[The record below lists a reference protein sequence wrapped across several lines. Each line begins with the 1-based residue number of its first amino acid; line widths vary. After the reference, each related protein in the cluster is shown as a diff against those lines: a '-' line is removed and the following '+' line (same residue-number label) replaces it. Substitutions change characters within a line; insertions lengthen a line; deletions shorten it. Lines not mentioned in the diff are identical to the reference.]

1 MNKYANVFKAWFGY
15 TAIITLA
22 CGIIYV
28 TVQQD
33 FRLSANDPQL
43 QMAQDA
49 GIAIDKGADP
59 KNLAGTNTNLELSQ
73 NLSPFLVVYDTS
85 GNIVAG
91 TATLNGKP
99 LKIPQGVIDYIRKNG
114 RDAASW
120 QPEPGVRQAMV
131 GVSTAKK
138 DYIVVAGRSLAPTE
152 ERIDRLGEQ
161 VAFGWVVSVVGLL
174 VVAFL
179 QGMMAR
185 KPVTAEGF

>member
-1 MNKYANVFKAWFGY
+1 MSKYATVFKAWFGY
-15 TAIITLA
+15 AAIITLA
-22 CGIIYV
+22 CGIIYI

-33 FRLSANDPQL
+33 FRLSANDPQI

-49 GIAIDKGADP
+49 AIAIDKGGDP
-59 KNLAGTNTNLELSQ
+59 KVVAGTGMPLELSQ
-73 NLSPFLVVYDTS
+73 NLSPYLVVYDPA
-85 GNIVAG
+85 GNVVAG
-91 TATLNGKP
+91 SATLNGKA

-138 DYIVVAGRSLAPTE
+138 NYIVVVGRSLGPTE

-161 VAFGWVVSVVGLL
+161 VAFGWVMSLIGLL

-179 QGMMAR
+179 QDMMTR
-185 KPVTAEGF
+185 KPATA

>member
-15 TAIITLA
+15 AAIITLA

-28 TVQQD
+28 TVQQN
-33 FRLSANDPQL
+33 FRLSANDPQI

-49 GIAIDKGADP
+49 AIAIDKGADP
-59 KNLAGTNTNLELSQ
+59 KELAGTNAALELSQ
-73 NLSPFLVVYDTS
+73 NLSPFLVVYDRS
-85 GNIVAG
+85 GNIIAG
-91 TATLNGKP
+91 AATLNGKP
-99 LKIPQGVIDYIRKNG
+99 LKIPQGVIDYILKNG

-131 GVSTAKK
+131 GFSTAKK

-152 ERIDRLGEQ
+152 ERIGRLGEQ
-161 VAFGWVVSVVGLL
+161 VAFGWVLSVIGLL

-179 QGMMAR
+179 QDMITK
-185 KPVTAEGF
+185 KPVTA

>member
-1 MNKYANVFKAWFGY
+1 MNIYATVFKAWLGHA
-15 TAIITLA
+15 AIITLA

-49 GIAIDKGADP
+49 AIAIDKGTDP
-59 KNLAGTNTNLELSQ
+59 KNLTGTNASLEISQ
-73 NLSPFLVVYDTS
+73 ELSPFLMVYDPS
-85 GNIVAG
+85 GSLIAG
-91 TATLNGKP
+91 NARLNGKP

-131 GVSTAKK
+131 GVSTARK
-138 DYIVVAGRSLAPTE
+138 DYIVVAGRSLGPTE
-152 ERIDRLGEQ
+152 ERISRLGEQ
-161 VAFGWVVSVVGLL
+161 VAFGWIVSLIALL

-179 QGMMAR
+179 QDMMIKKAA
-185 KPVTAEGF
+185 VV